1 MVQRKTSFKYI
12 SHIIHSTHD
21 KSRSVF
27 KFTHT
32 LSLSLSFL
40 FRSVFLNSLSLF
52 ISPCPSPIHPL
63 SLTPC
68 SSSLFKFH
76 CLFSREGGAWRLGY
90 IRKNCR
96 SAVIWWCWRNER
108 PKDQSSWWVKIITIY
123 IFHRLLL
130 LLSCVLCIICEMYL
144 NDVFLCTIVLLW
156 FMRIK
161 ILSCLVLSCL
171 PNTGLHSKDRVTS
184 RNCVH
189 GQFSFKCRKPEFP
202 EKFTDLQQVTDNI
215 CHIKLH
221 RVHIFMGGIRICNL

>member
-1 MVQRKTSFKYI
+1 M
-12 SHIIHSTHD
+12 
-21 KSRSVF
+21 
-27 KFTHT
+27 
-32 LSLSLSFL
+32 FL
-40 FRSVFLNSLSLF
+40 FIILLKLNCPCTQF
-52 ISPCPSPIHPL
+52 RACPSPIHPL

-156 FMRIK
+156 FMRIQ
-161 ILSCLVLSCL
+161 ILSCQYSYNLVLAAACMCR
-171 PNTGLHSKDRVTS
+171 RVTLY
-184 RNCVH
+184 RY
-189 GQFSFKCRKPEFP
+189 
-202 EKFTDLQQVTDNI
+202 
-215 CHIKLH
+215 
-221 RVHIFMGGIRICNL
+221 